1 MLLVLWHIV
10 ALMVTDSQ
18 WKIIT
23 TEEIEKKEKWK
34 LDVSVSNQETGFL
47 NFLTL
52 IAFTVLVTLK
62 NVVVRP

>member
-34 LDVSVSNQETGFL
+34 LDVSVSNHETGFL